1 MCLSAG
7 RNRLL
12 GAGATIP
19 KQNSKMRQV
28 STRRADLALIF
39 VLATFVV
46 GGIVLADDT
55 VLADEPSQVLT
66 IVAFGDSTT
75 ATRRTVK
82 KVYADRLP
90 EVLKVIGIEAKVI
103 NAGVGG
109 SHTGRLTDNARHNRR
124 HALDRIDDA
133 VRNLKPDIVVVQF
146 GWNDSWIDSDEEN
159 ASSRIPV
166 DKYATNLTQIVDTL
180 RKDGARVILMT
191 PNRPRSTIDDWR
203 VARTQQYVRAVRNLA
218 DEKRI
223 LLVDVWREYERFAK
237 QPGQSAD
244 DLLLDSV
251 HPNDKGHELVAKM
264 LAKMISDVQ
273 AEAAFGGE

>member
-1 MCLSAG
+1 MG
-7 RNRLL
+7 
-12 GAGATIP
+12 
-19 KQNSKMRQV
+19 QV
-28 STRRADLALIF
+28 STRRAALALIL
-39 VLATFVV
+39 VVATFVV
-46 GGIVLADDT
+46 GDT
-55 VLADEPSQVLT
+55 VLADKASQVIT

-90 EVLKVIGIEAKVI
+90 EVLKVSGIEAKVI

-146 GWNDSWIDSDEEN
+146 GWNDSWIDSDEVN
-159 ASSRIPV
+159 DSSRIPV

-180 RKDGARVILMT
+180 SKDGARVILMT

-203 VARTQQYVRAVRNLA
+203 VARTQQYVRAVRDLA
-218 DEKRI
+218 NEK
-223 LLVDVWREYERFAK
+223 
-237 QPGQSAD
+237 
-244 DLLLDSV
+244 
-251 HPNDKGHELVAKM
+251 
-264 LAKMISDVQ
+264 
-273 AEAAFGGE
+273 